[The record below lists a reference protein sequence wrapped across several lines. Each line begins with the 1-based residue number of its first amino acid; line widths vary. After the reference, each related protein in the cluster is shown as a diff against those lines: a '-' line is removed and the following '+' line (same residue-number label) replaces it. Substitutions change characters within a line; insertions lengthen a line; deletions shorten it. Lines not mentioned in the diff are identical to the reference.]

1 MDFTTA
7 LTKKKEHFNASQ
19 CMSLSKYDTQQNQK
33 KTLKKQ
39 EINKKPISDESYG
52 GLSYHREDTDAEGS
66 LTSVGSE
73 DVFEMFDAIGLEEH
87 QQD

>member
-1 MDFTTA
+1 
-7 LTKKKEHFNASQ
+7 
-19 CMSLSKYDTQQNQK
+19 MSLSKNDTEQNPK
-33 KTLKKQ
+33 KRNLHKK
-39 EINKKPISDESYG
+39 INNLFLTKSIMKKVMVDS
-52 GLSYHREDTDAEGS
+52 LMREDADAGGS